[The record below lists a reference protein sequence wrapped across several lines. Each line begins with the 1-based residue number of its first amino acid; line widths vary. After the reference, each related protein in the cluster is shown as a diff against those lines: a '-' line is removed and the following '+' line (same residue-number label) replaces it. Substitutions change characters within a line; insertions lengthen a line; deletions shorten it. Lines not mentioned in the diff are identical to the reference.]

1 MAMIKRG
8 TGKIDKYTDAS
19 GEEVS
24 VEAKEN
30 QESVDANL
38 VWADEKIKDAI
49 DVNTVNNIYLNVDD
63 SNDDDE
69 TIAKD
74 C

>member
-38 VWADEKIKDAI
+38 VWADEKIKGAI
-49 DVNTVNNIYLNVDD
+49 DVNTVNNIDLNVDD

>member
-1 MAMIKRG
+1 MIKRG

-49 DVNTVNNIYLNVDD
+49 DVNTVNNIDLNVDD